1 MSALYDHGYVPV
13 WRQGFMPRWATR
25 TASRTAEPPRGRTDN
40 LGHSQPDASWAMCP
54 FNKVFLMNL
63 HRFLACALWCC
74 AAAQSQAMAV
84 ITLEVTAQAGVP
96 DLVCR
101 AKPVPIPAATPPSLP
116 DDPLVQ
122 PDMEEVEAV
131 RREVAVAEPESPRNP
146 AWQQADFFRRI
157 VDERQGLRMALW
169 GDSHMAAAFFSQE
182 LIRLSGLAADQVY
195 SSVIPATMNR
205 AGVRLPVRKTC
216 VSAGWTY
223 DAAYRSKEAAEA
235 PGPAMV
241 SLVAHQPGALLQWDV
256 RNGEGVAVNK
266 KLRLLV
272 HQSAQPITIGLAVDE
287 GEEYIL
293 KLNADQGPAVVELHA
308 DKPLSTLALR
318 LISGTLRVHGL
329 ALEPSPAVRLQFDV
343 FAFPGATARSWQ
355 QADMGYLGQWFS
367 NNPYQLVALAY
378 GTNEGNQKNFD
389 ATAYEDGLV
398 QAVRNLRTVFPQAQ
412 CLLIGPGDRG
422 VLVRRSSLHQSKKK
436 GKAPAKKSK
445 AAARAAPAAP
455 PAKRPPDRVLLQ
467 YSAIHQKINDIQTR
481 VGDQWGCSAWSMLYA
496 MGGQASSYI
505 WAARKPPLMAQD
517 LIHFTP
523 AGYKQL
529 ADIFSK
535 DFGWSEEVF
544 KAGAGN

>member
-1 MSALYDHGYVPV
+1 MSA
-13 WRQGFMPRWATR
+13 
-25 TASRTAEPPRGRTDN
+25 PRGHVPEPDWLRRSHSA
-40 LGHSQPDASWAMCP
+40 GHTPAARAGAFQQ
-54 FNKVFLMNL
+54 FNKVFLMYQ
-63 HRFLACALWCC
+63 HRFLACALVCC
-74 AAAQSQAMAV
+74 AAVQAQAMAV
-84 ITLEVTAQAGVP
+84 ISLDVTAQAGVS

-101 AKPVPIPAATPPSLP
+101 AKPSPSPAATTPAPP

-131 RREVAVAEPESPRNP
+131 RREVAISAPQSPRSSV
-146 AWQQADFFRRI
+146 WQQADFFQRLFE
-157 VDERQGLRMALW
+157 ERQGLRMALW

-182 LIRLSGLAADQVY
+182 LIHLSGLGADQVL
-195 SSVIPATMNR
+195 STLIPATMNR

-241 SLVAHQPGALLQWDV
+241 SLLTQQQGALLQWDI
-256 RNGEGVAVNK
+256 RNAGGVAVHK
-266 KLRLLV
+266 KLRLLL
-272 HQSAQPITIGLAVDE
+272 HQTEQPIVIGLTVDQ
-287 GEEYIL
+287 GEEYVL
-293 KLNADQGPAVVELHA
+293 SLNAEQGPAVVELRA
-308 DKPLSTLALR
+308 DKPVSTLALR

-329 ALEPSPAVRLQFDV
+329 GLEPSPAVRLQFDV

-355 QADMGYLGQWFS
+355 QADLGYLAQWFP
-367 NNPYQLVALAY
+367 NNPYQLVALAF

-389 ATAYEDGLV
+389 AITYEDGLV
-398 QAVRNLRTVFPQAQ
+398 QAVKNLRTVFPQAQ

-422 VLVRRSSLHQSKKK
+422 VLVRRSSLNKSKKK

-445 AAARAAPAAP
+445 AAVRQVPAP
-455 PAKRPPDRVLLQ
+455 KRPPDRVLLQ
-467 YSAIHQKINDIQTR
+467 YSAIHQKISDIQAR
-481 VGDQWGCSAWSMLYA
+481 VAAQWGCSAWSMLYA

-505 WAARKPPLMAQD
+505 WAAHKPPLMAQD

-535 DFGWSEEVF
+535 DFGWAEEVF
-544 KAGAGN
+544 KVGNEN